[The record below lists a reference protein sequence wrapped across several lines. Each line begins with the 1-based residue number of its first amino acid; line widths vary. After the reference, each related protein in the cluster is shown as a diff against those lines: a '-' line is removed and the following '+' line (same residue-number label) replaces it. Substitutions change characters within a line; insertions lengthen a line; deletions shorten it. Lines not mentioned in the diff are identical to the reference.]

1 VVNVLGVAI
10 FAYFHAFPGK
20 LDPLA
25 QNDKIMPL
33 FVIQALPPGFVGMV
47 IAAIF
52 ASAMTTVASSMN
64 SSATVFTED
73 FFMRFKP
80 NASDKLRLRVL
91 RTASYMV
98 GVIAICIALILSKQN
113 TKSFMQVWTIISA
126 LLGGGIVGVYSLG
139 MFTKRAN
146 GFGAVCGVV
155 ASVIITA
162 LVVFTTPLHWQ
173 TLLPIAILSCML
185 FGYLFS
191 FFSHHTKSLDGLTVF
206 KSSSNPSA
214 HQTGAL

>member
-1 VVNVLGVAI
+1 
-10 FAYFHAFPGK
+10 
-20 LDPLA
+20 
-25 QNDKIMPL
+25 
-33 FVIQALPPGFVGMV
+33 MV

-80 NASDKLRLRVL
+80 DSSDKLRLKVL
-91 RTASYMV
+91 RTTSYIV
-98 GVIAICIALILSKQN
+98 GIIAICMALLLSKQN
-113 TKSFMQVWTIISA
+113 TKSFMQVWSIISA

-155 ASVIITA
+155 ASVVITA

-173 TLLPIAILSCML
+173 TLLPIAILSCMI
-185 FGYLFS
+185 FGYFFS
-191 FFSHHTKSLDGLTVF
+191 FFSHHTKPLDGLTVF
-206 KSSSNPSA
+206 QSSNNPAGDPSG
-214 HQTGAL
+214 T